1 MRIRLCR
8 HRPSS
13 STAAEQLARW
23 TNFSRACSVEPG
35 VEQPAQ
41 SNGRQG
47 FRFRVDGT
55 CGTEPSGLLWVDLI
69 VPETTFGTPKCIK
82 TVQAVGPWIPF
93 QMSSIYI
100 YIYIYIGNQSGNG
113 GNTSQS
119 KLTYGS
125 SMPLFH
131 SSHPRSHTKSLSTPD
146 ERACEQL

>member
-100 YIYIYIGNQSGNG
+100 YIYIYWESEWKWWEHIPVKTHVWVFYAVIPFFSSQESYEKSF
-113 GNTSQS
+113 NT
-119 KLTYGS
+119 
-125 SMPLFH
+125 
-131 SSHPRSHTKSLSTPD
+131 R
-146 ERACEQL
+146 